1 MTFNK
6 NHHNSF
12 LALLANGAG
21 GGGGGGGSGL
31 VAGGQ
36 AAQAAKHRADCV
48 RSLEGIVEELK
59 DGIKN
64 NTGGL
69 LDEDD
74 EVRKAMGKGI
84 GVYVKNLKAAV
95 MNPSDNKHDESLTVV
110 MVLKEQPKS
119 TIKTAEMIQRIFDK
133 EGELVVKVFGA
144 ENDSQSSGYDW

>member
-1 MTFNK
+1 M
-6 NHHNSF
+6 
-12 LALLANGAG
+12 
-21 GGGGGGGSGL
+21 
-31 VAGGQ
+31 
-36 AAQAAKHRADCV
+36 
-48 RSLEGIVEELK
+48 LK

-69 LDEDD
+69 LDEDG

-84 GVYVKNLKAAV
+84 GVYVKKLKAAV

-144 ENDSQSSGYDW
+144 ENDSQGSGYDW